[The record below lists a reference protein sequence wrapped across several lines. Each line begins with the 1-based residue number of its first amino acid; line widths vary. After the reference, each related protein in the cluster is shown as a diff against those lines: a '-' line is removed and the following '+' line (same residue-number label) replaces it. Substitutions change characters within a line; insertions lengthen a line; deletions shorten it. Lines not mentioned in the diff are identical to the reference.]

1 MADTVD
7 VDVIHNDKQTY
18 VIHLTNISDGTGEAN
33 VTKIDR
39 SALTNTNGVAPIGID
54 ILEVRWAIQ
63 GMTYVK
69 LSWDHTTDD
78 VALLLTGSG
87 YDNFGD
93 FSGLKDPRSSVVSG
107 ASGDLLLTTIGAAAT
122 GTYDITL
129 VCRLQ

>member
-7 VDVIHNDKQTY
+7 VDVVHNDKQTY
-18 VIHLTNISDGTGEAN
+18 VVHLTNISDGTGETN
-33 VTKIDR
+33 VVKIDR
-39 SALTNTNGVAPIGID
+39 SALLNTNGLAPIGID
-54 ILEVRWAIQ
+54 ILEARWAIQ

-69 LSWDHTTDD
+69 LSWDHSTDD
-78 VALLLTGSG
+78 IAMLLTGSG

-93 FSGLKDPRSSVVSG
+93 FSGLKDPRSSAVTG

>member
-7 VDVIHNDKQTY
+7 VDVLHNDKQTY
-18 VIHLTNISDGTGEAN
+18 VVHMTCLSDATGETN

-39 SALTNTNGVAPIGID
+39 SALTNTNGVAPVGID

-69 LSWDHTTDD
+69 LSWDHSTDD
-78 VALLLTGSG
+78 VIMYLTASG
-87 YDNFGD
+87 YENFEEFG
-93 FSGLKDPRSSVVSG
+93 GLKDPRSSAVTG
-107 ASGDLLLTTIGAAAT
+107 ASGDILLSSVGAVAT